1 MQFSVEKKTDYQ
13 PLTQLMPLKFN
24 LALRNDQ
31 ITISFSTKFSSDDL
45 NLGRGGGKQEEIP
58 Q

>member
-1 MQFSVEKKTDYQ
+1 MS
-13 PLTQLMPLKFN
+13 LKFN

-45 NLGRGGGKQEEIP
+45 NLGRGRGKQEEIP